1 MDRKR
6 STEIAQDKEDEPVGQ
21 NSNHLQALQDTGFWG
36 NMGAG
41 AIFMAKDT
49 GRILLAHRS
58 ASVEQPNTWGVWG
71 GAIDKGERPIEAA
84 TREAQEEAGITPNPE
99 NIIPL
104 YVFKHQSGFQY
115 FNYLILVDHEF
126 EPKSGDAHAWE
137 TQGHEWA
144 TFGKWPSPLHFGVE
158 GILRDAKSN
167 KILSE
172 LTQRFGVDNQR

>member
-1 MDRKR
+1 MDKK
-6 STEIAQDKEDEPVGQ
+6 TFTDIAQDKENEPVGQ
-21 NSNHLQALQDTGFWG
+21 NSDHAQALQDTGFWG

-58 ASVEQPNTWGVWG
+58 PYVQEGDTWGVWG
-71 GAIDKGERPIEAA
+71 GAIDKGERPVEAA
-84 TREAQEEAGITPNPE
+84 SREAQEEAGITPKPE

-126 EPKSGDAHAWE
+126 TPHSTEEHAWE
-137 TQGHEWA
+137 TQGHEWVQY
-144 TFGKWPSPLHFGVE
+144 GNWPSPLHFGVE
-158 GILRDAKSN
+158 GILRDTKSN
-167 KILSE
+167 KIISE
-172 LTQRFGVDNQR
+172 LSQRFGVDNNQ